1 MQNKSNITVGV
12 LFFATFIVHFCLWKF
27 LFYLDEVILIKFYL
41 FLSIIFMMMMTLILL
56 IHKRV
61 PQFLGVSVLGLV
73 LIKFV
78 LMYLIKNKLH
88 FEEIPGYK
96 YHFILPYFVLTALI
110 TYYAIQ
116 LINYD
121 KKQ

>member
-1 MQNKSNITVGV
+1 MQNRKNTIISV
-12 LFFATFIVHFCLWKF
+12 LFFSTFIIHFCLWKF
-27 LFYLDEVILIKFYL
+27 MFHLDEVIIIKFYL
-41 FLSIIFMMMMTLILL
+41 FLSLIFMMMVTLLL
-56 IHKRV
+56 IINKTA
-61 PQFLGVSVLGLV
+61 PQFVGLSVLGLI
-73 LIKFV
+73 LIKFF

-88 FEEIPGYK
+88 FDEIPGYK
-96 YHFILPYFVLTALI
+96 FHFILPYLVLTALI